1 MMKKII
7 AVLLVILLTIV
18 GCTSPPKQDVVTDTT
33 SGQET
38 GKEDTG
44 QTITTVLEKETV
56 TTQANPGEDKP
67 NEATDLKAQLK
78 SLFGKAAIEY
88 TVMYDTTMSGAGQP
102 EYKAQMA
109 YYIKGQDKMRVDT
122 LANMPGAGE
131 SRFYMIDGNFIMCNK
146 QAGEWNC
153 IKMPQQD
160 SSQDPK
166 KQAEDIQNN
175 IDMSAI
181 SQLPDRIIAGVTA
194 KCYKMVV
201 TVSTQ
206 EAKNSG
212 MSTWDNT
219 YCLSPEG
226 VLLYSDSNNQNM
238 RVIQEATSYKT
249 SVADSDLVPPAEPK
263 SLVSGVPGMQAGQPT
278 GYTLPDG
285 VTMPEMPSG
294 N

>member
-7 AVLLVILLTIV
+7 AVLLVILLTIA
-18 GCTSPPKQDVVTDTT
+18 GCTSPPKQDAVKDTT
-33 SGQET
+33 PGQET
-38 GKEDTG
+38 TQNEDG
-44 QTITTVLEKETV
+44 QTVTTVLEKETA
-56 TTQANPGEDKP
+56 TTQAKPSDDKP
-67 NEATDLKAQLK
+67 NVATDLKTQLK
-78 SLFGKAAIEY
+78 SLFSSAALEY
-88 TVMYDTTMSGAGQP
+88 TVAYDTTMSGAGQP
-102 EYKAQMA
+102 EYKAQMT
-109 YYIKGQDKMRVDT
+109 YYLKGQNKMRVDT
-122 LANMPGAGE
+122 LANMAGAGE
-131 SRFYMIDGNFIMCNK
+131 SRFYMIDGSFIMCNK
-146 QAGEWNC
+146 QGEAWNC
-153 IKMPQQD
+153 IKIPQQE

-175 IDMSAI
+175 IDMSEI
-181 SQLPDRIIAGVTA
+181 TQLPDRIIAGVTA

-201 TVSTQ
+201 TVTTQ
-206 EAKNSG
+206 EARNSG

-238 RVIQEATSYKT
+238 HVIQEATSYKT
-249 SVADSDLVPPAEPK
+249 SVADSDLVPPVEPK
-263 SLVSGVPGMQAGQPT
+263 DLVSGVPGMQAGQPT